1 MKTMRFMIFVLF
13 AVTTASCTVGS
24 KMRFYDRNAGLQHVP
39 RENRTEKP
47 GETVDW
53 KQQAFVTKHTDGSVS
68 TYLPTEVIDGERVM
82 SLAIPEVVVKA
93 RARTLTERLGKVNID
108 FIITLPKNMQGN
120 THGITITPYLH
131 NKGTDKALE
140 ELSIRGDLFSK
151 VQVRNYWQL
160 ERYRELFKPDSLG
173 ELRAYE
179 RFIRFPYPE
188 KFRLDSILNHRE
200 TITYFYRQEVP
211 SRDIDKR
218 IMITMKGKM
227 EALDH
232 SFYDFPMSD
241 TLFYNISS
249 MLAFVDTTARYMKKI
264 IEKYVVVNDRNFLN
278 FKVGSAVIIDTLGN
292 NKEQLEKIETL
303 MSTLL
308 HQNEFY
314 VDSINLTATASPDGS
329 VRLNERMS
337 KERAYSLRD
346 YLVNKLKNK
355 GVTELITVHWIG
367 EDWEEFQKLLKNT
380 YDIKNRNRILEMIA
394 EGKDRDK
401 DALEVEIKSKFPQDY
416 RYILDNLYPKLRAV
430 DFKYNL
436 RRVGMIQDTIT
447 TTVPDTTYAHG
458 VELLNERKYTEALE
472 ILDTY
477 KDQNT
482 AIVLLSLGY
491 DKTALEILS
500 TLPSTSVVEY
510 LQAIACSRLGGKV
523 EALEHFREACRL
535 DDNMEYRGELDPE
548 ISELLK

>member
-1 MKTMRFMIFVLF
+1 
-13 AVTTASCTVGS
+13 
-24 KMRFYDRNAGLQHVP
+24 
-39 RENRTEKP
+39 
-47 GETVDW
+47 
-53 KQQAFVTKHTDGSVS
+53 
-68 TYLPTEVIDGERVM
+68 
-82 SLAIPEVVVKA
+82 
-93 RARTLTERLGKVNID
+93 
-108 FIITLPKNMQGN
+108 
-120 THGITITPYLH
+120 
-131 NKGTDKALE
+131 
-140 ELSIRGDLFSK
+140 
-151 VQVRNYWQL
+151 
-160 ERYRELFKPDSLG
+160 
-173 ELRAYE
+173 
-179 RFIRFPYPE
+179 
-188 KFRLDSILNHRE
+188 
-200 TITYFYRQEVP
+200 
-211 SRDIDKR
+211 
-218 IMITMKGKM
+218 
-227 EALDH
+227 
-232 SFYDFPMSD
+232 
-241 TLFYNISS
+241 
-249 MLAFVDTTARYMKKI
+249 
-264 IEKYVVVNDRNFLN
+264 
-278 FKVGSAVIIDTLGN
+278 
-292 NKEQLEKIETL
+292 

-314 VDSINLTATASPDGS
+314 VDSITLTATASPDGS

-355 GVTELITVHWIG
+355 GVTDLISVHWIG
-367 EDWEEFQKLLKNT
+367 EDWEEFQKLLRNT
-380 YDIKNRNRILEMIA
+380 YEIKNRNKILEMIA

-401 DALEVEIKSKFPQDY
+401 DALEAEIKSKFPQDY

-447 TTVPDTTYAHG
+447 TTVPDTTYARG

-477 KDQNT
+477 KDRNT

-510 LQAIACSRLGGKV
+510 LQAIACSRLGDKTR
-523 EALEHFREACRL
+523 ALEHFREACRL

>member
-1 MKTMRFMIFVLF
+1 
-13 AVTTASCTVGS
+13 
-24 KMRFYDRNAGLQHVP
+24 MRFYDRNAILEHVP
-39 RENRTEKP
+39 REKKPEKP
-47 GETVDW
+47 EETVDW
-53 KQQAFVTKHTDGSVS
+53 KQRAFVHEHPDGSVS
-68 TYLPTEVIDGERVM
+68 TYLPTEVVDGERVM
-82 SLAIPEVVVKA
+82 SIEIPTVVVKA
-93 RARTLTERLGKVNID
+93 RAKTLTERLGKVNID
-108 FIITLPKNMQGN
+108 FIITLPKNMQGHS
-120 THGITITPYLH
+120 HGITITPYLH
-131 NKGTDKALE
+131 NKGTGKALE

-160 ERYRELFKPDSLG
+160 ERYKELFKPDSVG
-173 ELRAYE
+173 ALRAYE
-179 RFIRFPYPE
+179 RFIRFPHPIS
-188 KFRLDSILNHRE
+188 FRLDSIINHRE
-200 TITYFYRQEVP
+200 TITYHYRQEVS

-218 IMITMKGKM
+218 IMITMKGKI

-249 MLAFVDTTARYMKKI
+249 MLTFVDTTTRYMKKI
-264 IEKYVVVNDRNFLN
+264 IEKYVVVNDRNYLN
-278 FKVGSAVIIDTLGN
+278 FKLGSAVIIDTLGN

-314 VDSINLTATASPDGS
+314 VDSITLTATASPDGS
-329 VRLNERMS
+329 VRVNERMS

-346 YLVNKLKNK
+346 YLINRLKNK
-355 GVTELITVHWIG
+355 GVAELITVRWIG
-367 EDWEEFQKLLKNT
+367 EDWDELVKLLKNT
-380 YDIKNRNRILEMIA
+380 WEIKNRNKILEMIA
-394 EGKDRDK
+394 GMKDQDVTE
-401 DALEVEIKSKFPQDY
+401 AEIKSKFPQDY
-416 RYILDNLYPKLRAV
+416 KYMLDKLYPKLRAV

-436 RRVGMIQDTIT
+436 RRVGMVQDTIT
-447 TTVPDTTYAHG
+447 TTVPDTTYARG
-458 VELLNERKYTEALE
+458 IELLQMRKYTDALE

-500 TLPSTSVVEY
+500 TLPSTAVVEY
-510 LQAIACSRLGGKV
+510 LKAIACSRLGNKTG
-523 EALEHFREACRL
+523 ALEHFREACLL